1 MKIRSPAIHRQHIV
15 AAATVAAMLLLL
27 LLMLISYDQSANVDG
42 IPRIWCQAVQRQDS
56 AAALPWQPEA
66 QRLQLEYWWGDESL
80 RGWGLYS
87 KLTLAHIVELSHG
100 LNAFRALAFLSFTP
114 DFTFYFMINFV
125 GSVFSSDFST
135 SSLIERQCRST
146 FGSRLSAAT
155 PRSQRFAV
163 AVAVFFCHRPLCRSL
178 VSWLSVR
185 CCRRRRRCRSSVS
198 VIVAISWWLSQC
210 SHSVSRV
217 LLLSFISP
225 TARSLARPC
234 SDASLL
240 KLFFADLSAISSVT
254 GYLSPAL
261 VPPLA
266 TGLSRLA
273 VVLISNRL
281 CSYFIYLLSV
291 LGQFSYYTK
300 VQLEIWGTAEFKRP
314 LFDMGKPF
322 YRY

>member
-66 QRLQLEYWWGDESL
+66 QRLQLEFRWADESL
-80 RGWGLYS
+80 RGWGLHS

-198 VIVAISWWLSQC
+198 VIVAMSWWLSQC
-210 SHSVSRV
+210 SHSVSLSRV

-240 KLFFADLSAISSVT
+240 KLFLLI
-254 GYLSPAL
+254 YQ
-261 VPPLA
+261 PLA
-266 TGLSRLA
+266 VLPVTCRLPSCPPCHWALSFGGRSDKQSSMF
-273 VVLISNRL
+273 V
-281 CSYFIYLLSV
+281 FHLSV
-291 LGQFSYYTK
+291 VCFGAVFLLHQSSTWNMRDSR
-300 VQLEIWGTAEFKRP
+300 I
-314 LFDMGKPF
+314 
-322 YRY
+322 